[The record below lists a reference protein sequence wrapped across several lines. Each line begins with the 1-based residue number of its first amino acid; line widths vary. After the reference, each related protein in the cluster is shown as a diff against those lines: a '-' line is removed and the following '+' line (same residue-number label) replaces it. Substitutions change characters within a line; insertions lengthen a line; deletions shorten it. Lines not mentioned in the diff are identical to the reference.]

1 MNKYLAEFSGTF
13 FWMLTIGC
21 VSIGAGAGT
30 IPAIGIGAAV
40 AVMTVLL
47 ANISGAHFNP
57 AVSVAL
63 WRMEDLP
70 AKELAP
76 YVVFQFLGAGAAA
89 AVVKVIKGGLGA
101 GTIQVRILPVF
112 LAEFLFT
119 ALLCFGLLH
128 LLRQTEKVSAQS
140 RGALLG
146 GSVMTGVFAV
156 GAVSGAAFNPAITV
170 GSCVL
175 GLLPFQSL
183 WLYLLAQIAAGWVAP
198 WLQRGLNTVKR

>member
-1 MNKYLAEFSGTF
+1 MNKYLAEFGGTF

-30 IPAIGIGAAV
+30 IPAIGIGAIV

-63 WRMEDLP
+63 WRTGDLP

-76 YVVFQFLGAGAAA
+76 YIVFQFLGAGAAA
-89 AVVKVIKGGLGA
+89 AAVKVIKSGMGA
-101 GTIQVRILPVF
+101 GTIQVRVLPVF
-112 LAEFLFT
+112 LAEVLFT

-128 LLRQTEKVSAQS
+128 LLKQTGKVSVQS

-146 GSVMTGVFAV
+146 GIVMTGVFAM

-175 GLLPFQSL
+175 GLLPFKSL
-183 WLYLLAQIAAGWVAP
+183 WLYLLAQMLGGLAAAYAC
-198 WLQRGLNTVKR
+198 RGLHPVKQ